1 MRAAVASV
9 IAAIPGQVRKAPDL
23 HRIAGVDTKLSWR
36 LLKVAR
42 AANPLTA
49 GPYVPGPANIR
60 SFVRAASRAGVGDD
74 LLADVDSA
82 SNEFEKFVVA
92 HAGDRSAFDSMISA
106 LTKGENADQAN
117 LQHRRAAFRANRHL
131 WGVQATTQVKCSF
144 TDIGDDPTKVNVA
157 LVDGYVGLRQLRRD
171 APLIISCTRV
181 SRDDGSAV
189 PVTRQPID
197 PHAVSAYG
205 LTLLEDFCSDPTPR
219 LREVRAAAGFVYG
232 ELVSN
237 GVGNG
242 GALTCFTGWRA
253 NNAAGRY
260 RAPNN
265 MSAITHGAVRVPCEA
280 ITICMLMRAG
290 MFGAVVP
297 ELAIYSDHMA
307 QLPYPAHTHRMDNLL
322 LPNENVAY
330 LGRGARALST
340 TEISRLPEMAQYV
353 FDQLGWDG
361 QQFDVFQCRIVYPI
375 MPSTV
380 AVSHDLPEAP
390 RS

>member
-1 MRAAVASV
+1 MRKKGFTIIELLVV
-9 IAAIPGQVRKAPDL
+9 IAIIAILAGMLLPALGRARDEARKVRC
-23 HRIAGVDTKLSWR
+23 
-36 LLKVAR
+36 
-42 AANPLTA
+42 
-49 GPYVPGPANIR
+49 
-60 SFVRAASRAGVGDD
+60 
-74 LLADVDSA
+74 A
-82 SNEFEKFVVA
+82 SNLKQFGIIFRMYSGE
-92 HAGDRSAFDSMISA
+92 S
-106 LTKGENADQAN
+106 KGYFPPPGLNARYYI
-117 LQHRRAAFRANRHL
+117 L
-131 WGVQATTQVKCSF
+131 
-144 TDIGDDPTKVNVA
+144 GDDPTKVNVA

-219 LREVRAAAGFVYG
+219 LREVRAAAGFVHG